1 MALVKHA
8 QLLIWITQ
16 LGFSTALPLIG
27 FIWLTVWLHNSRNWG
42 SWVIVVGVLLGIVG
56 AVDGL
61 RMSLKAMEKMT
72 KEKEKN
78 PFEGFNHHD

>member
-1 MALVKHA
+1 MMKNA

-16 LGFSTALPLIG
+16 LGFSTAVPLVG
-27 FIWLTVWLHNSRNWG
+27 FIWLAVWLWQNLHLG
-42 SWVIVVGVLLGIVG
+42 SWVIVVGVILGVVG

-72 KEKEKN
+72 KGEKKD
-78 PFEGFNHHD
+78 PPAGFNEHE